1 MDSKQFRAAAHQ
13 MIDYVIDYM
22 ENIRDRYLSFFYFFF
37 YYCYCYP
44 YNMFIGEFYRL

>member
-22 ENIRDRYLSFFYFFF
+22 ENIRERLYLF
-37 YYCYCYP
+37 
-44 YNMFIGEFYRL
+44 